1 MSERERHSKR
11 RTRQEDV
18 PDPDDRY
25 DPRQGAKRSRKEDL
39 SPDLGLLPIAY
50 LLTVWH
56 IRQLILHVWLAG
68 PPRRPVREDLN
79 FSDR

>member
-25 DPRQGAKRSRKEDL
+25 DPRQGAKRSRKEEL
-39 SPDLGLLPIAY
+39 SPDLGPLP
-50 LLTVWH
+50 T
-56 IRQLILHVWLAG
+56 
-68 PPRRPVREDLN
+68 
-79 FSDR
+79 

>member
-11 RTRQEDV
+11 RSRQEDL

-25 DPRQGAKRSRKEDL
+25 DPKQGAKRSRKAEV
-39 SPDLGLLPIAY
+39 SPDLGQPLAEYAESWCEGIH
-50 LLTVWH
+50 LT
-56 IRQLILHVWLAG
+56 LSWLAG
-68 PPRRPVREDLN
+68 PPRRPVREDPD